1 MVRAVAVF
9 AAALPLFSG
18 SAWAQS
24 QSEDDPR
31 STARMQIGP
40 FYLTP
45 VIGVKNLGFDTNVFN
60 TVEDPKTDFT
70 ATVGPEIDVFVPI
83 SRVAVSVKS
92 VTDFVYFHTFASERS
107 INEDL
112 VVRGEVPIRR
122 LTLFAENSYLNTRE
136 RPSFEIDERSR
147 RVENLVEVGVSVDL
161 ARKLSVQVSGRQASI
176 EYDADEVFQGS
187 NLAEQLNRDSRTA
200 AVALNYQLTPI
211 TILVLTGAVTATR
224 FRLSPVRDSDSYS
237 IVPGVEF
244 NPQGLISGSAHVG
257 FRNFVGLDAALPDY
271 TGPVATVDLMYR
283 LLGSTVIGVT
293 VERNIDYSFEV
304 DRPYY
309 VVLGYGGSVRRQL
322 GGRFDVEVAAHQ
334 HMAEYRVLGAEAEQ
348 NTTSGLVDTT
358 RNYSLSIGYRLN
370 RGARF
375 SVDLS
380 YWERRSNERAFRNYQ
395 GFRLGSNVTYG
406 L

>member
-24 QSEDDPR
+24 EDDPR
-31 STARMQIGP
+31 STARMHIGP

-45 VIGVKNLGFDTNVFN
+45 GIAVKNVGVDTNVFN
-60 TVEDPKTDFT
+60 TGDDPKSDFT
-70 ATVGPEIDVFVPI
+70 ATIGPGLDVFIPI
-83 SRVAVSVKS
+83 RRASLSLNS
-92 VTDFVYFHTFASERS
+92 LTDFVYFHTFASERS
-107 INEDL
+107 INGNL

-122 LTLFAENSYLNTRE
+122 VTLFAENSYLNTRE
-136 RPSFEIDERSR
+136 RPSFEIDKRSR
-147 RVENLVEVGVSVDL
+147 RVENRVEVGVSVDL
-161 ARKLSVQVSGRQASI
+161 VRKLSVQLSGRQASV

-187 NLAEQLNRDSRTA
+187 NLAELLNRDSQTA
-200 AVALNYQLTPI
+200 AVSLNYRLTPI
-211 TILVLTGAVTATR
+211 TTMLLTGEATVTR
-224 FRLSPVRDSDSYS
+224 FRLSPERDSDSVS

-257 FRNFVGLDAALPDY
+257 FRNFVGLDAALPGFA
-271 TGPVATVDLMYR
+271 GPVAAVDLAYR

-293 VERNIDYSFEV
+293 VDRNVDYSFEI
-304 DRPYY
+304 DEPYY
-309 VVLGYGGSVRRQL
+309 VATGYGGSVRRQL
-322 GGRFDVEVAAHQ
+322 GGRFDAVVEVQ
-334 HMAEYRVLGAEAEQ
+334 QFTYRYRELGAGAEQ
-348 NTTSGLVDTT
+348 DLASERIDTT

-370 RGARF
+370 SGARF
-375 SVDLS
+375 DVSLS
-380 YWERRSNERAFRNYQ
+380 YWQRRSDERDFLNYQ